1 MNITDLSWP
10 ESRSKSK
17 ARVPSGQSG
26 WEGNSERGA
35 EDLARAV
42 RLPITR
48 FRLAAMLACA
58 ITALLLGGCTFSYV
72 KEFNE
77 AAYTL
82 PAEPLPMQPKSLSD
96 LLNAPEILAIHYD
109 RYPNAAVFYAS
120 PSQPEHLRQFLAEL
134 KAKAVNPLPA
144 VKDQFLFAIRNSFKI
159 HNVRVIEEPRFSKTV
174 TDPHASYWSVHKTTR
189 NTEDE
194 LNQLKKTF
202 REGMAIDFYTH
213 KWWFIPYPEDEEH
226 YRLVYSVEA
235 RLIRIEES
243 AVLWK
248 GVCNIVEQHP
258 PAQRLTLA
266 ELKSDDIARKD
277 RIARAAEECTAD
289 LIFQFSGK
297 RNY

>member
-1 MNITDLSWP
+1 MKIKDLFWP
-10 ESRSKSK
+10 DPRSARK

-26 WEGNSERGA
+26 WEGNRERGA
-35 EDLARAV
+35 EDHARAV
-42 RLPITR
+42 RLPNSR

-58 ITALLLGGCTFSYV
+58 ITALQLCGCTFSYV

-82 PAEPLPMQPKSLSD
+82 PADPLPMEPKLISD
-96 LLNAPEILAIHYD
+96 LQKAPEILAIHYD
-109 RYPNAAVFYAS
+109 RYPNARVFYAS
-120 PSQPEHLRQFLAEL
+120 PSQPDQLRQFLAEL
-134 KAKAVNPLPA
+134 EAKAVNPLPA
-144 VKDQFLFAIRNSFKI
+144 VKDKFLLAIGNSFKI
-159 HNVRVIEEPRFSKTV
+159 QNVRVIEEPRFSKTE
-174 TDPHASYWSVHKTTR
+174 TDPHAFYWSVYKTTR
-189 NTEDE
+189 ITKDE
-194 LNQLKKTF
+194 LNQLKRTF

-213 KWWFIPYPEDEEH
+213 KWWLIPYPEDEAH
-226 YRLVYSVEA
+226 SRFVYSVEA

-248 GVCNIVEQHP
+248 GVCNIVDEYP

-266 ELKSDDIARKD
+266 ELKADDLALRD

-297 RNY
+297 RR